1 MQLSTAALK
10 PNQELRQPKR
20 NPNASNPFWAFL
32 IPGKERERERERER
46 EMQKKL
52 TMETK
57 SAAWTYRS

>member
-32 IPGKERERERERER
+32 IPGKERERERE
-46 EMQKKL
+46 MQKKL